1 MFICVI
7 VNYNNFFFD
16 AALELAR
23 ILGVYIY
30 SKGIENANIANK
42 FVYAMA
48 FSTIFVLLTAPFRRL
63 IRIENELERRKQE
76 NSKPD

>member
-42 FVYAMA
+42 FV
-48 FSTIFVLLTAPFRRL
+48 
-63 IRIENELERRKQE
+63 
-76 NSKPD
+76 